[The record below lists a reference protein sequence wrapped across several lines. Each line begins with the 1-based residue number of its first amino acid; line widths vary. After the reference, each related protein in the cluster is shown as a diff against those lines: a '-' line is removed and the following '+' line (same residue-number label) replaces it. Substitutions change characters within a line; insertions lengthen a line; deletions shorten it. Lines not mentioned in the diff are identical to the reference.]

1 MGSADQDRARAAAR
15 PDDLIAAVLEDHA
28 DIHSLMNEV
37 ETTSAGH
44 RQEVFEALVAKLAVH
59 ETAEEQ
65 VVHPLTRRVAD
76 ADGVV
81 DQRLEEEDKG
91 KKALAELEK
100 MGTEA
105 PEFRAKFDELRDEV
119 LRHARNEEQQ
129 EHPLLD
135 SADEQQLER
144 AAKVFR
150 AAQKIA
156 PTHAHEHAPESA
168 VGNTVIGPFVAVVD
182 RTRDAIH
189 DLMQHDTIV

>member
-1 MGSADQDRARAAAR
+1 MKTAARAAAR

-28 DIHSLMNEV
+28 EIHSLMNEV
-37 ETTSAGH
+37 DTTTGEH
-44 RQEVFEALVAKLAVH
+44 RQEVFEDLVAKLAVH

-100 MGTEA
+100 MGTDT
-105 PEFRAKFDELRDEV
+105 PEFSTKFDELRDEV
-119 LRHARNEEQQ
+119 LRHAQNEEQQ
-129 EHPLLD
+129 EHPLLE
-135 SADEQQLER
+135 SADEQQLVR
-144 AAKVFR
+144 AATVFR

-168 VGNTVIGPFVAVVD
+168 VGNTVIGPFVAMVD

-189 DLMQHDTIV
+189 NLMRHDTIV